1 MNYKK
6 KVFLSITLLLILVF
20 AGCDNNNKTYSLKID
35 TIGEGNVVK
44 KPNKEVYKKNDKV
57 SLEAIPARG
66 YEFAFWEGSIKNTKP
81 EPVIIMEKDIHLKA
95 NFGQKYHFEDFK
107 EYEISHDNDSIKAEI
122 TNEKYAL
129 TMKKTNL
136 FTRIKPF
143 QQEHFHFPVD
153 FYGEVD
159 LEFGKTDSYTV
170 AGFHFGELEFDYI
183 TTDYNSE
190 KDIKDNS
197 EKDIKGKYRLLLV
210 NTEGKYI
217 IKETEVYETIEEENG
232 VKYEQYQKY
241 NEMPII
247 EQGEIPGFE
256 KDKPIKLAF
265 SKKGDLYSFYVN
277 GLETEQVVDS
287 ENMKPVFYLLALH
300 TEDIREA
307 LNEEVTVYFDNYKIL
322 SLDSK

>member
-1 MNYKK
+1 M
-6 KVFLSITLLLILVF
+6 
-20 AGCDNNNKTYSLKID
+20 D
-35 TIGEGNVVK
+35 
-44 KPNKEVYKKNDKV
+44 
-57 SLEAIPARG
+57 
-66 YEFAFWEGSIKNTKP
+66 
-81 EPVIIMEKDIHLKA
+81 KDIHLKA
-95 NFGQKYHFEDFK
+95 NFGQKYYFQDFK
-107 EYEISHDNDSIKAEI
+107 DEDKIFQNSDFIKAEI

-129 TMKKTNL
+129 TMKQANL
-136 FTRIKPF
+136 FTRIKSF
-143 QQEHFHFPVD
+143 QPEHFPVD

-170 AGFHFGELEFDYI
+170 AGFHFGELEFDNI
-183 TTDYNSE
+183 IPVYNSE
-190 KDIKDNS
+190 K
-197 EKDIKGKYRLLLV
+197 EKHIKGKYRLLLV

-217 IKETEVYETIEEENG
+217 IKETEVYEPIKEKG
-232 VKYEQYQKY
+232 AKYEQYQKY

-300 TEDIREA
+300 TENSRKDLE
-307 LNEEVTVYFDNYKIL
+307 EEVTVYFDNYKIL

>member
-1 MNYKK
+1 M
-6 KVFLSITLLLILVF
+6 
-20 AGCDNNNKTYSLKID
+20 
-35 TIGEGNVVK
+35 
-44 KPNKEVYKKNDKV
+44 DKD
-57 SLEAIPARG
+57 
-66 YEFAFWEGSIKNTKP
+66 K
-81 EPVIIMEKDIHLKA
+81 HLKA
-95 NFGQKYHFEDFK
+95 NFGQKYYFQDFK
-107 EYEISHDNDSIKAEI
+107 DEDKIFQNSDFIKAEI

-129 TMKKTNL
+129 TMKKANL
-136 FTRIKPF
+136 FTRIKSF
-143 QQEHFHFPVD
+143 QPEHFPVD

-170 AGFHFGELEFDYI
+170 AGFHFGELEFDNI
-183 TTDYNSE
+183 IPVYNSE
-190 KDIKDNS
+190 EEI
-197 EKDIKGKYRLLLV
+197 EKYIKGKYLLLLV

-217 IKETEVYETIEEENG
+217 IKETEVYEPIKEKG
-232 VKYEQYQKY
+232 AKYEQYQKY

-300 TEDIREA
+300 TENNRNFLE
-307 LNEEVTVYFDNYKIL
+307 EEVTVYFDNYKIL

>member
-44 KPNKEVYKKNDKV
+44 KPNKEVYEKNDMVTLK
-57 SLEAIPARG
+57 AIPA
-66 YEFAFWEGSIKNTKP
+66 EDHDFAFWEGAIRSTEP
-81 EPVIIMEKDIHLKA
+81 EPVIIMDKDKHLKA

-107 EYEISHDNDSIKAEI
+107 DEDEIFHDNESIKAER

-129 TMKKTNL
+129 TMKRANL
-136 FTRIKPF
+136 FTRIKSF
-143 QQEHFHFPVD
+143 QPEPLPVD

-170 AGFHFGELEFDYI
+170 AGFHFGELESDNII
-183 TTDYNSE
+183 TVYNSE
-190 KDIKDNS
+190 
-197 EKDIKGKYRLLLV
+197 EKHIKGKYRLLLV

-217 IKETEVYETIEEENG
+217 IKETEVYEPITEEND

-300 TEDIREA
+300 TKDSREV
-307 LNEEVTVYFDNYKIL
+307 LKEEVTVYFDNYKIL

>member
-1 MNYKK
+1 M
-6 KVFLSITLLLILVF
+6 
-20 AGCDNNNKTYSLKID
+20 
-35 TIGEGNVVK
+35 
-44 KPNKEVYKKNDKV
+44 DKD
-57 SLEAIPARG
+57 
-66 YEFAFWEGSIKNTKP
+66 K
-81 EPVIIMEKDIHLKA
+81 HLKA
-95 NFGQKYHFEDFK
+95 NFGQKYYFQDFK
-107 EYEISHDNDSIKAEI
+107 DEDKIFQNSDFIKAEI

-129 TMKKTNL
+129 TMKKANL
-136 FTRIKPF
+136 FTRIKSF
-143 QQEHFHFPVD
+143 QPEHFPVD

-159 LEFGKTDSYTV
+159 LEFGKTDPYTV
-170 AGFHFGELEFDYI
+170 AGFHFGELEFDNI
-183 TTDYNSE
+183 TTNYNSE

-197 EKDIKGKYRLLLV
+197 EKDIKGKYLLLLV

-217 IKETEVYETIEEENG
+217 IKETEVYETIKEENG
-232 VKYEQYQKY
+232 KKYEQYQKY

-300 TEDIREA
+300 TKDSREV
-307 LNEEVTVYFDNYKIL
+307 LKEEVTVYFDNYKIL

>member
-1 MNYKK
+1 M
-6 KVFLSITLLLILVF
+6 
-20 AGCDNNNKTYSLKID
+20 
-35 TIGEGNVVK
+35 
-44 KPNKEVYKKNDKV
+44 DKD
-57 SLEAIPARG
+57 
-66 YEFAFWEGSIKNTKP
+66 K
-81 EPVIIMEKDIHLKA
+81 HLKA
-95 NFGQKYHFEDFK
+95 NFGQKYYFQDFK
-107 EYEISHDNDSIKAEI
+107 DEDKIFQNSDFIKAEI

-129 TMKKTNL
+129 TMKKANL
-136 FTRIKPF
+136 FTRIKSF
-143 QQEHFHFPVD
+143 QPEPLPVD

-170 AGFHFGELEFDYI
+170 AGFHFGELEFD
-183 TTDYNSE
+183 
-190 KDIKDNS
+190 S
-197 EKDIKGKYRLLLV
+197 EKDIKGKYLLLLV

-217 IKETEVYETIEEENG
+217 IKETKVYETEEND

-247 EQGEIPGFE
+247 KQGEIPGFE

-277 GLETEQVVDS
+277 GLVTEQVVDS

-300 TEDIREA
+300 TENNRNFLE
-307 LNEEVTVYFDNYKIL
+307 EEVTVYFDNYKIL

>member
-1 MNYKK
+1 M
-6 KVFLSITLLLILVF
+6 
-20 AGCDNNNKTYSLKID
+20 
-35 TIGEGNVVK
+35 
-44 KPNKEVYKKNDKV
+44 DKD
-57 SLEAIPARG
+57 
-66 YEFAFWEGSIKNTKP
+66 K
-81 EPVIIMEKDIHLKA
+81 HLKA
-95 NFGQKYHFEDFK
+95 NFGQKYYFQDFK
-107 EYEISHDNDSIKAEI
+107 DEDKIFQNSDFIKAEI

-129 TMKKTNL
+129 TMKKANL
-136 FTRIKPF
+136 FTRIKSF
-143 QQEHFHFPVD
+143 QPEHFPVD

-170 AGFHFGELEFDYI
+170 AGFHFGELEFNNI
-183 TTDYNSE
+183 ISVYNSE
-190 KDIKDNS
+190 KEIEFDNIIPVYNS
-197 EKDIKGKYRLLLV
+197 EKEKHIKGKYRLLLV

-217 IKETEVYETIEEENG
+217 IKETEVYEPIKEKG
-232 VKYEQYQKY
+232 AKYEQYQKY

-277 GLETEQVVDS
+277 GLVTEQVVDS

-300 TEDIREA
+300 TKDSREV
-307 LNEEVTVYFDNYKIL
+307 LKEEVTVYFDNYKIL

>member
-57 SLEAIPARG
+57 SLEAIPAGG

-81 EPVIIMEKDIHLKA
+81 EPVIIMDKDKHLKA
-95 NFGQKYHFEDFK
+95 NFGQKYYFQDFK
-107 EYEISHDNDSIKAEI
+107 DEDKIFQNSDFIKAEI

-129 TMKKTNL
+129 TMKKANL
-136 FTRIKPF
+136 FTRIKSF
-143 QQEHFHFPVD
+143 QPEHLPVD

-170 AGFHFGELEFDYI
+170 AGFHFGELEFDNI
-183 TTDYNSE
+183 IPVYNSE
-190 KDIKDNS
+190 KEI
-197 EKDIKGKYRLLLV
+197 EKYIKGKYLLLLV

-217 IKETEVYETIEEENG
+217 IKETEVYEPIKEENG

-277 GLETEQVVDS
+277 GLETGQVVDS

-300 TEDIREA
+300 TENSRKDLE
-307 LNEEVTVYFDNYKIL
+307 EEVTVYFDNYKIL